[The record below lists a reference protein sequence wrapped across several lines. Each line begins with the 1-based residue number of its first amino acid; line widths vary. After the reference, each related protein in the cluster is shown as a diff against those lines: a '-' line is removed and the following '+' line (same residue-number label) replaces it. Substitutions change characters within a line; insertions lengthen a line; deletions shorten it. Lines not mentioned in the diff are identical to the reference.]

1 MYDLIKKL
9 FQLRHRRI
17 TVFLLDDAKPDAD
30 NSYKLK
36 PLFLFSSVLTLVLI
50 AVLFT
55 TLFLML
61 TPFGALLYSTED
73 NELRE
78 RVIEVSSRVAAL
90 QDSLERRDMQ
100 LNTIQAVMRQ
110 EQSDSV
116 LQVDNK
122 FSEGFE
128 KVTPNGVPFDAGDV
142 YAFNMLTPSDIIFSD
157 ILKNS
162 PEFPAQYPV
171 QGTLTRGYQPD
182 ANHFGIDIATTNRAV
197 FKAVADG
204 TVINSGWTINSG
216 YVIYIQHA
224 DGMLSVYKHCSELF
238 KQDGDIV
245 LKGEE
250 IGIVGNTGL
259 LSTGPHLHFELWKDG
274 VSQNPINY
282 LIK

>member
-1 MYDLIKKL
+1 MYDLLKKL
-9 FQLRHRRI
+9 FQVRHRRI
-17 TVFLLDDAKPDAD
+17 TVFLLDDTKPDTD
-30 NSYKLK
+30 NSYKIK
-36 PLFLFSSVLTLVLI
+36 PLFLFTGLLSLVLFVI
-50 AVLFT
+50 LIT

-61 TPFGALLYSTED
+61 TPFGSLLYSTED

-116 LQVDNK
+116 LQVDKQLMEDIESNN
-122 FSEGFE
+122 SNEIPLDLTE
-128 KVTPNGVPFDAGDV
+128 V

-157 ILKNS
+157 ILKKS
-162 PEFPAQYPV
+162 PEFPALFPV
-171 QGTLTRGYQPD
+171 QGTLTRNYQPE
-182 ANHFGIDIATTNRAV
+182 ANHFGIDIATTNKAV

-238 KQDGDIV
+238 KKDGDIV
-245 LKGEE
+245 LKGED

-274 VSQNPINY
+274 VSQNPLNY
-282 LIK
+282 LVK

>member
-9 FQLRHRRI
+9 FQVRHRRI
-17 TVFLLDDAKPDAD
+17 TVFLLDDTEPDTD

-36 PLFLFSSVLTLVLI
+36 PLFLFTGIVFIVLLAILS
-50 AVLFT
+50 T

-61 TPFGALLYSTED
+61 TPFGSLLYSTED

-78 RVIEVSSRVAAL
+78 RVIEVSSRVEAL

-116 LQVDNK
+116 LQIDDNLV
-122 FSEGFE
+122 EGIE
-128 KVTPNGVPFDAGDV
+128 NNNPAQVPLDFAEV

-157 ILKNS
+157 ILKKS

-171 QGTLTRGYQPD
+171 QGTLTRGYQPE

-197 FKAVADG
+197 FRAVADG

-238 KQDGDIV
+238 KKDGDIV
-245 LKGEE
+245 LKGED

-274 VSQNPINY
+274 VSQNPLNY
-282 LIK
+282 LVK